1 MKPAP
6 FDYVIPGTLD
16 EAVGYLAD
24 EDIESHVL
32 AGGQSLVPAMNMR
45 MARPELLVDLGKL
58 DELDFIR
65 EDNGSLVVGAM
76 TTKRSME
83 FSPLVA
89 SSQPLVHAATL
100 MIAHPQ
106 IRNRGTVGGSV
117 AHADP
122 AAEYPAVAMLLDAE
136 IKAQGPGGERTIS
149 SSDFFITYFTTALE
163 EGEILTE
170 VRFPPAT
177 PNTGWSFKEFSR
189 RHGDFALA
197 GVGVTLNLDA
207 SGHCENT
214 RVVAFALGATPIR
227 ARALEAA
234 INGETPSE
242 ALFAAASK
250 TIAEGLEDA
259 TSDVHASVEYR
270 RELASVL
277 GARALGEAVE
287 RARAS
292 Q

>member
-58 DELDFIR
+58 DALDFIR

-83 FSPLVA
+83 YSPIVA

-106 IRNRGTVGGSV
+106 IRNRGTVGGSG

-122 AAEYPAVAMLLDAE
+122 AAEDLSLLH
-136 IKAQGPGGERTIS
+136 IS
-149 SSDFFITYFTTALE
+149 E
-163 EGEILTE
+163 
-170 VRFPPAT
+170 P
-177 PNTGWSFKEFSR
+177 
-189 RHGDFALA
+189 
-197 GVGVTLNLDA
+197 
-207 SGHCENT
+207 T
-214 RVVAFALGATPIR
+214 RP
-227 ARALEAA
+227 
-234 INGETPSE
+234 
-242 ALFAAASK
+242 
-250 TIAEGLEDA
+250 D
-259 TSDVHASVEYR
+259 
-270 RELASVL
+270 
-277 GARALGEAVE
+277 
-287 RARAS
+287 
-292 Q
+292 

>member
-16 EAVGYLAD
+16 EAVGYLSD

-58 DELDFIR
+58 DALDFIR

-83 FSPLVA
+83 YSPIVA

-106 IRNRGTVGGSV
+106 IRNRGTVGGSI

-149 SSDFFITYFTTALE
+149 SSDFFISYFTTDLE

-170 VRFPPAT
+170 VRFPPVT

-227 ARALEAA
+227 ARALEEA

-242 ALFAAASK
+242 TLFAAASK
-250 TIAEGLEDA
+250 TIAEDLEDP
-259 TSDVHASVEYR
+259 TSDIHASVEYR

-287 RARAS
+287 RTRAS

>member
-6 FDYVIPGTLD
+6 FDYVVPSTIE

-65 EDNGSLVVGAM
+65 EENGSLVVGAM

-83 FSPLVA
+83 FSPVV
-89 SSQPLVHAATL
+89 SNTQPLVHAATML
-100 MIAHPQ
+100 IAHPQ

-122 AAEYPAVAMLLDAE
+122 AAEYPAVALLLDAE
-136 IKAQGPGGERTIS
+136 ISAHGPSGKRTIP

-163 EGEILTE
+163 EGEILTQ
-170 VRFPPAT
+170 VRIPPMAA
-177 PNTGWSFKEFSR
+177 NTGWSFKEFAR

-214 RVVAFALGATPIR
+214 RVVAFALGATPIC
-227 ARALEAA
+227 AHAAEDA
-234 INGETPSE
+234 INGETPSPE
-242 ALFAAASK
+242 LFAAASK
-250 TIAEGLEDA
+250 KITEGLEDP

-270 RELASVL
+270 QDLASVL
-277 GARALGEAVE
+277 GARALTEAVE